1 MYQEKGGGFAV
12 KGMLNMKS
20 AYEYNKELLQNVVPS
35 MSYDGGDLQK
45 WKADARNKLR
55 ELLGMDKF
63 ERVDPELEIEYQR
76 KIDGA
81 SEIRF
86 TYQSEA
92 GYRVPCHLLLPDGV
106 EKPPL
111 MICLQGH
118 SKGMHISLGRPKFEG
133 DEKSISEG
141 DRDFCVRALKEGFAA
156 ISLEQR
162 NFGECGGDEN
172 GPRCY
177 ESTMTALLMGRT
189 TVGERVWDV
198 SRLIDVIEAEFRDK
212 IDTKNICCMGNSG
225 GGTATAYVAALE
237 DRIVLA
243 MSSCAMCTFKD
254 SIGAMTHCSCNYVP
268 KISEYFDMNDI
279 MAMAYPKYFVQV
291 SGNKDPIFPFFGA
304 KEVFLK
310 GKRAYDS
317 LGMGSRCSF
326 VEGNGG
332 HRFYADDA
340 WPVVHK
346 YVFNE

>member
-1 MYQEKGGGFAV
+1 
-12 KGMLNMKS
+12 MKT
-20 AYEYNKELLQNVVPS
+20 AYEYNKELMQNVTPS
-35 MSYDGGDLQK
+35 MSYNGGDLQE
-45 WKADARNKLR
+45 WKKAARKKLS
-55 ELLGMDKF
+55 ELLGLDKLKKVSP
-63 ERVDPELEIEYQR
+63 EVDIEYER

-81 SEIRF
+81 TELRF
-86 TYQSEA
+86 TYQSED
-92 GYRVPCHLLLPDGV
+92 GYRVPCHLWLPNGA
-106 EKPPL
+106 KNPPL

-141 DRDFCVRALKEGFAA
+141 DRDFCVRAVKEGFAA
-156 ISLEQR
+156 ASLEQR

-198 SRLIDVIEAEFRDK
+198 LRFIDVIEDEFSDK
-212 IDTKNICCMGNSG
+212 IDTKTICCMGNSG
-225 GGTATAYVAALE
+225 GGTATSYIAALE
-237 DRIVLA
+237 DRITLA
-243 MSSCAMCTFKD
+243 MPSCAMCTYKD

-268 KISEYFDMNDI
+268 KIAEYFEMSDL

-291 SGNKDPIFPFFGA
+291 SGINDKIFPLSGA
-304 KEVFLK
+304 EWVFEK
-310 GKRAYDS
+310 GKQAYEA
-317 LGMGSRCSF
+317 LGESHRCTL
-326 VEGNGG
+326 VKGNGG

-346 YVFNE
+346 YLD